1 MKKIPGSFQ
10 GILWSKKIGKLDLEK
25 DKNYI
30 VHQVLAYG
38 SLEQIKQMST
48 VFPKREIIQIF
59 VKSPRKNY
67 SLPAFNFVKNY
78 ILGLKDKK
86 ISSRAYVKVLF

>member
-10 GILWSKKIGKLDLEK
+10 GILWSKRVGKLDLEK

-38 SLEQIKQMST
+38 SLEQIKRMFT
-48 VFPKREIIQIF
+48 IFPKKEIIQIF

-67 SLPAFNFVKNY
+67 SPSAFNFVKNY

-86 ISSRAYVKVLF
+86 INSGAYVKVLF